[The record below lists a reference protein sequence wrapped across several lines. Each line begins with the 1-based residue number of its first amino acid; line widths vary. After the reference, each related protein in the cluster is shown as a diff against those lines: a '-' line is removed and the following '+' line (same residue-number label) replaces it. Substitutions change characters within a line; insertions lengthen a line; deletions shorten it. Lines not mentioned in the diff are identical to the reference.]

1 MANWRVKCAC
11 ACRMLLGAHG
21 ALVRAHAQRDRHVPP
36 ACVLIFIPEPV
47 VCSLVNR
54 LTKEANAKVP
64 RIVVSCRRGQIN
76 SYELAAG
83 PEGIGTRVCAGA
95 CAAGGRV

>member
-1 MANWRVKCAC
+1 MHSCV
-11 ACRMLLGAHG
+11 RMRSVTDMCHL
-21 ALVRAHAQRDRHVPP
+21 RARGSSFRT
-36 ACVLIFIPEPV
+36 EPV

-64 RIVVSCRRGQIN
+64 RIVVVSCRRGQSN
-76 SYELAAG
+76 SYKLGAG